1 MGKERKK
8 VEAEHRIENMLKRC
22 RQRLSVWRYLLFTVV
37 AAGVLAAVLS
47 GRTMP
52 FAEGWYTYYAQCIN
66 RGEVLYKDF
75 DYLFTPLYISLISLL
90 TRIFGYEIIVLRI
103 MGVALFCL
111 IAAVVFLVLREMFR
125 ETWACAAAVTAV
137 FYLQSEVAQVFY
149 DYVRLMD
156 LFAWLTVLFLVRAV
170 KRREAEKTR
179 NYYLPLFAAGVCN
192 ACFYLVK
199 QNMGL
204 VFAAYAL
211 VFVVFFQVV
220 SRKPAHRILKSTVL
234 YLDGLLAP
242 ILFTYAVMLWR
253 GNFFPYLEQTGTD
266 AVAAKGGIYAI
277 LFGWIGNNLPAFRAG
292 MGYAAVVLCLLGVSC
307 FFKRKRIRKYCLKKS
322 GGGCNG
328 RAKWWDRCGILF
340 CVCVTVYTL
349 MAACFGKAAGV
360 TEGCSYLSPYSV
372 FLVVFPLF
380 CIVTGHTVWRFL
392 GKKEISGKELSYVA
406 VTGSYFAVSYGCGM
420 SGGLVEGQAS
430 IGVAFAAALLLDGFR
445 FRFSEGLRVFVLLA
459 CLVVTVQSAG
469 KKMTHP
475 YYWWGMEEP
484 DVWQCRAQ
492 SEELALLKGIRM
504 PEETLRVYET
514 VSHVVEEYTDSE
526 DPIYCFP
533 QIPVF
538 YSICGRSDPGVRDK
552 VQWFDVSSGSSL
564 AEDRE
569 VLWNNPPKVVILYE
583 TGEDAYLG
591 HERLFRG
598 GGISP
603 TREMRDFLMD
613 YVWTQ
618 GYTFYGRL
626 TSAGGNGILLYY
638 KTDGDDTRRTV
649 WEGEGTRDS
658 PYRISSAEDLL
669 CLKLRVQEGND
680 FAGAHFRQT
689 QDLDLGCLG
698 DWSPIGEVGSGFYFR
713 GIYDGCG
720 HTVGGMRCTGDGN
733 NGLFGQLG
741 GVVCNLG
748 IVDSRVCG
756 IESAGAVSYDNGSIF
771 RVFALQSAVSAGI
784 VDRFGNKEVTYC
796 TEVWLESA
804 NILSELN
811 GTVGNIRQCVEHYM
825 ETGERY
831 DSDTGLE
838 YEPWMQEVD
847 LQPWE
852 FREGQYYPVLR
863 NGM

>member
-322 GGGCNG
+322 GGG
-328 RAKWWDRCGILF
+328 
-340 CVCVTVYTL
+340 V
-349 MAACFGKAAGV
+349 M
-360 TEGCSYLSPYSV
+360 
-372 FLVVFPLF
+372 
-380 CIVTGHTVWRFL
+380 
-392 GKKEISGKELSYVA
+392 
-406 VTGSYFAVSYGCGM
+406 
-420 SGGLVEGQAS
+420 EGQNGGTGAAS
-430 IGVAFAAALLLDGFR
+430 
-445 FRFSEGLRVFVLLA
+445 
-459 CLVVTVQSAG
+459 
-469 KKMTHP
+469 
-475 YYWWGMEEP
+475 
-484 DVWQCRAQ
+484 
-492 SEELALLKGIRM
+492 
-504 PEETLRVYET
+504 
-514 VSHVVEEYTDSE
+514 
-526 DPIYCFP
+526 CF
-533 QIPVF
+533 
-538 YSICGRSDPGVRDK
+538 
-552 VQWFDVSSGSSL
+552 
-564 AEDRE
+564 
-569 VLWNNPPKVVILYE
+569 
-583 TGEDAYLG
+583 
-591 HERLFRG
+591 
-598 GGISP
+598 
-603 TREMRDFLMD
+603 
-613 YVWTQ
+613 
-618 GYTFYGRL
+618 
-626 TSAGGNGILLYY
+626 
-638 KTDGDDTRRTV
+638 
-649 WEGEGTRDS
+649 
-658 PYRISSAEDLL
+658 
-669 CLKLRVQEGND
+669 
-680 FAGAHFRQT
+680 
-689 QDLDLGCLG
+689 
-698 DWSPIGEVGSGFYFR
+698 
-713 GIYDGCG
+713 
-720 HTVGGMRCTGDGN
+720 
-733 NGLFGQLG
+733 
-741 GVVCNLG
+741 
-748 IVDSRVCG
+748 
-756 IESAGAVSYDNGSIF
+756 
-771 RVFALQSAVSAGI
+771 VSA
-784 VDRFGNKEVTYC
+784 
-796 TEVWLESA
+796 
-804 NILSELN
+804 
-811 GTVGNIRQCVEHYM
+811 
-825 ETGERY
+825 
-831 DSDTGLE
+831 
-838 YEPWMQEVD
+838 
-847 LQPWE
+847 
-852 FREGQYYPVLR
+852 
-863 NGM
+863 

>member
-307 FFKRKRIRKYCLKKS
+307 FFKRKRIRKYYLKKS

-538 YSICGRSDPGVRDK
+538 YSICRRIDPGVRAK